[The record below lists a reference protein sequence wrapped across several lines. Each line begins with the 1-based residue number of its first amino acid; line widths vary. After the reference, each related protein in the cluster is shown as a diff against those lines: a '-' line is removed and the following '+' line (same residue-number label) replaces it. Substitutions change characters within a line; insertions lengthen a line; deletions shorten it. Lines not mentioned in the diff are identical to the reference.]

1 MTPLPIDAHLPEIVR
16 RLGEAKSLVIVAEP
30 GAGKTTRV
38 PPAILRGGILP
49 REHPNLVMLQPRR
62 VAARAAAQR
71 IAEENGWEVGGEVGY
86 QIRFEKRIG
95 KNTRLRVLTEG
106 VLTRQM
112 LDDPFLE
119 GVGAVVLDEFHERSL
134 HVDLAIA
141 MLREMQQTVRP
152 DLLLIVMSA
161 TLEAETAARFLG
173 GCPVVR
179 VPGRTFAV
187 EIEYRAHGEAALA
200 ERVAAA
206 VEEVT
211 GRANSRGDVLVF
223 LPGAQEIRR
232 VGRLLEPVGERSDLA
247 ILPLHGSLPPEQ
259 QTLALRPSGRRKV
272 ILSTN
277 IAETSL
283 TIEGVR
289 WVIDSG
295 LARVP
300 AFDPRRGLD
309 RLELKRISK
318 ASATQRAG
326 RAGRT
331 GAGTCVRLWSAK
343 EQAELDEFELP
354 EIMRVDLAGA
364 VLDLHAWGKADAAA
378 FAWFERPPVAAL
390 ESAQRLLE
398 MLGALDEGGVTPM
411 GKRLIS
417 LPLHPRIG
425 RLLCAAAEAGCTEE
439 GATLAA
445 LLCERDI
452 RRPDFNQP
460 MHSRGPATQGDSDL
474 LVRIQ
479 DLAEAQRHHFAAHLG
494 EGGIDAIA
502 ARQVAQVRDELRWIG
517 RRLGRR
523 EVAPGESPGAK
534 WGEGVQRRR
543 SGSPGSDE
551 TLLKLL
557 LWAYPDRVCR
567 RRAGDRAAGVMTGG
581 GGVRLDAES
590 VVRQSE
596 LFLALDAR
604 DDPRSGA
611 REALVR
617 IASAIRAEWLWEM
630 FPQSI
635 SRQRTTV
642 FDERR
647 GRVVGRGVVRYR
659 DLILS
664 EESDAPV
671 DGSDETLA
679 AALRPR
685 AAEFF
690 GKDQRAGNF
699 LARVGLLRKW
709 MPEHPW
715 PAFDENELGDVLAE
729 LCAGKKSVEEIERLP
744 LADALE
750 ARLGFAMARVL
761 REQAPETIEV
771 PSGSRIRLE
780 YGANQPPVLKVR
792 LQEVFSWGQTPRI
805 AAGRVAVVLHLLGP
819 NYQPVQITGDL
830 RSFWATAYFQVRKD
844 LRVRYPKHSWPDDP
858 LRARPQAKG
867 GRQRK

>member
-1 MTPLPIDAHLPEIVR
+1 MTPLPIDVHLPEIVR
-16 RLGEAKSLVIVAEP
+16 RLQEAKSLVIVAEP

-38 PPAILRGGILP
+38 PPAILRGGMLSAD
-49 REHPNLVMLQPRR
+49 HPNLVMLQPRR

-71 IAEENGWEVGGEVGY
+71 IAEENSWEVGGEVGY

-119 GVGAVVLDEFHERSL
+119 GVGAVLLDEFHERSL
-134 HVDLAIA
+134 HIDLAIA

-161 TLEAETAARFLG
+161 TLEAETASRFLG
-173 GCPVVR
+173 DCPVVR

-187 EIEYRAHGEAALA
+187 EIEYRPHGDAAIGP
-200 ERVAAA
+200 RVANA
-206 VEEVT
+206 VEDVI
-211 GRANSRGDVLVF
+211 GRADLGGDVLVF

-232 VGRLLEPVGERSDLA
+232 VGRLLEPLGKRNDLA
-247 ILPLHGSLPPEQ
+247 IFPLHGSLPPEQ
-259 QTLALRPSGRRKV
+259 QTLALRPSNRRKV

-318 ASATQRAG
+318 ASAIQRAG

-331 GAGTCVRLWSAK
+331 GPGTCVRLWSAK

-354 EIMRVDLAGA
+354 EVMRVDLAGA

-378 FAWFERPPVAAL
+378 FGWFEQPPVAAL

-398 MLGALDEGGVTPM
+398 MLGALDDGGVTPM
-411 GKRLIS
+411 GERLIS

-425 RLLCAAAEAGCTEE
+425 RLLCAAAEAGCVEE

-445 LLCERDI
+445 LLGERDI
-452 RRPDFNQP
+452 RRPDFSQP
-460 MHSRGPATQGDSDL
+460 MHARGPATQGDSDL
-474 LVRIQ
+474 LLRMQ
-479 DLAEAQRHHFAAHLG
+479 DLAEAERYRFAAHLNDR
-494 EGGIDAIA
+494 GIDVIA
-502 ARQVAQVRDELRWIG
+502 ARQVAQVRDELLRIG
-517 RRLGRR
+517 RRLGD
-523 EVAPGESPGAK
+523 V
-534 WGEGVQRRR
+534 R
-543 SGSPGSDE
+543 SMRPSDE

-604 DDPRSGA
+604 DDPRSGT
-611 REALVR
+611 REAMVR
-617 IASAIRAEWLWEM
+617 IASAIREEWLWAM

-635 SRQRTTV
+635 LRERTTV

-647 GRVVGRGVVRYR
+647 GKVVGRGVVRYR
-659 DLILS
+659 DLVLS
-664 EESDAPV
+664 EEADAQV
-671 DGSDETLA
+671 DSPGETLA

-685 AAEFF
+685 AAELFA
-690 GKDQRAGNF
+690 KDEQAANF
-699 LARVGLLRKW
+699 LARVGLLKKW

-715 PAFDENELGDVLAE
+715 PAFDANELGDALAE

-750 ARLGFAMARVL
+750 ARLGFPLDRLL
-761 REQAPETIEV
+761 RGQAPETIEV

-780 YGANQPPVLKVR
+780 YAANQPPVLKVR
-792 LQEVFSWGQTPRI
+792 LQEVFSWRETPRI

-830 RSFWATAYFQVRKD
+830 KSFWATTYFQVRKD

-858 LRARPQAKG
+858 LTAKPQAKG
-867 GRQRK
+867 GRRHSK

>member
-1 MTPLPIDAHLPEIVR
+1 MTRLPIDAHLPEIIR
-16 RLGEAKSLVIVAEP
+16 RLQEAKSLVIVAEP

-38 PPAILRGGILP
+38 PPAILRAGLLGK
-49 REHPNLVMLQPRR
+49 EHPNLVMLQPRR
-62 VAARAAAQR
+62 VAARAAAQH

-106 VLTRQM
+106 ILTRQL

-152 DLLLIVMSA
+152 DLLMIVMSA

-173 GCPVVR
+173 DCPVVW

-187 EIEYRAHGEAALA
+187 EIEYRSSGSAALA
-200 ERVAAA
+200 QRVAAA
-206 VEEVT
+206 VEDVI
-211 GRANSRGDVLVF
+211 GRADSLGDVLVF
-223 LPGAQEIRR
+223 LPGAQEIGRA
-232 VGRLLEPVGERSDLA
+232 GRLLEPVGERNNLA
-247 ILPLHGSLPPEQ
+247 IFPLHGSLPGEQ
-259 QTLALRPSGRRKV
+259 QTLALRPCGRRKI
-272 ILSTN
+272 ILATN

-295 LARVP
+295 WARVP

-331 GAGTCVRLWSAK
+331 APGTCVRLWSAK
-343 EQAELDEFELP
+343 EQAELDDFELP

-364 VLDLHAWGKADAAA
+364 VLDLHAWGKAEAAA
-378 FAWFERPPVAAL
+378 FGWFERPPAAAL

-398 MLGALDEGGVTPM
+398 MLGALGGGGVTPM
-411 GKRLIS
+411 GQRLIS

-425 RLLCAAAEAGCTEE
+425 RLLCAAAEARCTEE

-452 RRPDFNQP
+452 RRPDFSQP

-474 LVRIQ
+474 LIRME
-479 DLAEAQRHHFAAHLG
+479 DLAEAQRHRFAAHLNHR
-494 EGGIDAIA
+494 GIDPIA
-502 ARQVAQVRDELRWIG
+502 ARQVVQVRDELRRIG
-517 RRLGRR
+517 RRLGDAHPRDVHPKR
-523 EVAPGESPGAK
+523 P
-534 WGEGVQRRR
+534 
-543 SGSPGSDE
+543 SDE

-567 RRAGDRAAGVMTGG
+567 RRAGDRAAAAMTGG

-604 DDPRSGA
+604 DDLRSA
-611 REALVR
+611 TREALVR
-617 IASAIRAEWLWEM
+617 IASAIRQEWLLEM

-659 DLILS
+659 DLVLS

-671 DGSDETLA
+671 DGPGEALA

-685 AAEFF
+685 AADFF
-690 GKDQRAGNF
+690 ANDPRAANF
-699 LARVGLLRKW
+699 LSRVGLLRKW

-715 PAFDENELGDVLAE
+715 PAFDGSELGDVLAE
-729 LCAGKKSVEEIERLP
+729 LCAGKKSVEEVERLP

-750 ARLGFAMARVL
+750 ARLGFPLDRVL
-761 REQAPETIEV
+761 REQAPEAIEV

-792 LQEVFSWGQTPRI
+792 LQEVFSWRQTPRI

-830 RSFWATAYFQVRKD
+830 RSFWATTYFQVRKD

-858 LRARPQAKG
+858 LSARPQAKG
-867 GRQRK
+867 GRRRN